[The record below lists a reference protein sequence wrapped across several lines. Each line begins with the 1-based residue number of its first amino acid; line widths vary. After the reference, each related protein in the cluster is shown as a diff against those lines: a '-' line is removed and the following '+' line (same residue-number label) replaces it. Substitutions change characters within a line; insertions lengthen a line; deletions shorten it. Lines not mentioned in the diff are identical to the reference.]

1 MSPMRKPRRQRPPSP
16 SNLDEVRRVYWELS
30 RRCRPVRRPQGEAVS
45 RLTSTH
51 HATEVL
57 VGETRCG
64 QGTLR
69 AALPGIGGLASD
81 QAFSDEVDIDFPS
94 VSRLVARM
102 RRSFFGADPSQP
114 LATDVR
120 LTRAQAENGVEV
132 PVDLSLRHT
141 CPACGGRGEVWLNA
155 CSACGGAGTGLLPHA
170 LRLIVPP
177 GVSDGTRLRFEVTPP
192 YAPVT
197 NVHVRISVTA
207 G

>member
-1 MSPMRKPRRQRPPSP
+1 MRKSRRQRLPRPSD
-16 SNLDEVRRVYWELS
+16 LDEVRRVYWELS
-30 RRCRPVRRPQGEAVS
+30 RRCRPTRRPQGEAAS
-45 RLTSTH
+45 RLASTH
-51 HATEVL
+51 HVAEVL

-64 QGTLR
+64 QGTVR
-69 AALPGIGGLASD
+69 AAVPGTSGWASER
-81 QAFSDEVDIDFPS
+81 AFSDEVDIDFPS
-94 VSRLVARM
+94 VSRLIARM
-102 RRSFFGADPSQP
+102 RRSFFGAAPSQP
-114 LATDVR
+114 LAADVR

-141 CPACGGRGEVWLNA
+141 CPACGGRGEVWLDA

-170 LRLIVPP
+170 LRLVVPP

-192 YAPVT
+192 YAPVA